1 MLNNTTPEQAAHH
14 LSAKQLAE
22 GYALQ
27 ALHTYT
33 DEKNNAL
40 YWRIR
45 LKNSTNQKWIR
56 PMHKDDS
63 NEYRLGEPST
73 LNNQAKPLY
82 GLHVLAQKPKATVL
96 IVEGEYPTDVMNQ
109 YLSEKTG
116 DYAPCTITSG
126 SATSADNANW
136 EPLANRDCLIW
147 PDNDAVG
154 IRYAEQVRAKL
165 EALGCRVEMLDA
177 ASLNLSEG
185 GDCVD
190 WLEANPVASVADI
203 LSLPRFKKTETEAS
217 NSTELTESEKKI
229 IAKLVTLT
237 PLEYDRARETS
248 AKILQVRAATL
259 DSEIKAI
266 KSTNQ
271 KENKTPFT
279 EIEPWPEPI
288 NPAELL
294 REISNTI
301 KRFIICPPETVFAA
315 TLWVAMTWFIDV
327 VQVAPLAVIT
337 APEKRCGKSQLLF
350 LLGRLVNRPISA
362 SNITPAA
369 LFRSIDAWQ
378 PTLLIDEA
386 DAFMRENEELRGIIN
401 CGHTRDSA
409 KIIRV
414 VGDDYTPTTF
424 TVWGAKALAGIG
436 HLPDTIMDRSITLEL
451 RRKLANEKTERLRH
465 AEPNLFKKITAK
477 LARFSQDYSD
487 KVQQAKPELPE
498 ELNDRAQD
506 NWEPLL
512 AIADI
517 ADAEWP
523 RLARTIALKIS
534 GDNEQSQSVGVELLA
549 DIQEIFE
556 NKNIDRI
563 SSAVLIESLC
573 DDEEKSWATYN
584 RGSSITPRQVAKR
597 LREFGIISN
606 TVRFGAMM
614 TAKGYLKHHF
624 DDAFARYLGDK
635 RNNVTSL

>member
-1 MLNNTTPEQAAHH
+1 MLNNTTPEQAARH
-14 LSAKQLAE
+14 LSAKLLTE

-33 DEKNNAL
+33 DEKNNIL

-45 LKNSTNQKWIR
+45 LKNSASQKWIR
-56 PMHKDDS
+56 PMYKDDN
-63 NEYRLGEPST
+63 NEYRLGEPSI

-82 GLHVLAQKPKATVL
+82 GLHLLAQKPKAMVL
-96 IVEGEYPTDVMNQ
+96 IVEGEHPTDVMNQ
-109 YLSEKTG
+109 YLSERSE

-126 SATSADNANW
+126 SATSADKAYW

-147 PDNDAVG
+147 PDNDEVG
-154 IRYAEQVRAKL
+154 IRYAEQVRTKL
-165 EALGCRVEMLDA
+165 EALGCLVEILDA

-190 WLEANPVASVADI
+190 WLEANPAATVADI
-203 LSLPRFKKTETEAS
+203 LSLPRVNKTETQVS
-217 NSTELTESEKKI
+217 NNTELTESEKKI
-229 IAKLVTLT
+229 IAELSTLS
-237 PLEYDRARETS
+237 PLEYDRKRETS
-248 AKILQVRAATL
+248 SKTLRIRTATL
-259 DSEIKAI
+259 DTLVKANRA
-266 KSTNQ
+266 TNQ

-294 REISNTI
+294 TEISDTI
-301 KRFIICPPETVFAA
+301 KRFIICPPETVYAA
-315 TLWVAMTWFIDV
+315 TLWIAMTWFIDV

-465 AEPNLFKKITAK
+465 AEPNLFKKITSK
-477 LARFSQDYSD
+477 LARFALDYSD
-487 KVQQAKPELPE
+487 KVQHAKPELPD

-517 ADAEWP
+517 AQGEWP

-534 GDNEQSQSVGVELLA
+534 GDNEQSPSVGVELLA

-556 NKNIDRI
+556 SKNIDRI
-563 SSAVLIESLC
+563 SSAMLIESLC
-573 DDEEKSWATYN
+573 ADDEKSWATYN

-606 TVRFGAMM
+606 TVRFGTML
-614 TAKGYLKHHF
+614 TAKGYLKHNF

-635 RNNVTSL
+635 RNNVTSE